1 MKLTA
6 KIAAALV
13 AGICIA
19 LLVNARAQIEEAT
32 MRHENDMRDNALDV
46 GRLFRP
52 TVARA
57 WRTEG
62 SGSALYLIQYI
73 NETLKANE
81 VATRKQLRWVWLE
94 DAVDKVAHPRV
105 PLESLSEVV
114 RGEEASL
121 VSRGPDGDL
130 WRYTYIPVSVGIDGY
145 ARGALEI
152 AESTAP
158 MRAHVAATR
167 RKLLT
172 SAALLAA
179 LCAGIVLLVGGWF
192 VGRPLRELTRAA
204 EAIGRGDLSVRVN
217 LKQKDEVGSLG
228 RTMNAMAEEL
238 SILSGKVFAQHE
250 EKLRG
255 IGLLRHADR
264 LSSVGTFASGI
275 AHELGTPLAVVSG
288 RATFI
293 ADGTVTGS
301 DAAEFAES
309 IVKQADR
316 MATTIRQLLDFARR
330 GKLSVV
336 RQPLAEILEPTLDLI
351 RPLGRRK
358 RVEIVFELPTKSLY
372 IEADKTL
379 LQQVFSNLLVNA
391 IDAMPCGG
399 TVTVS
404 AAIETA
410 TPPADVI
417 APVGRFVCCH
427 VQDEGEG
434 MRPEVLPKLFEPFF
448 TTKGVGKGTGLGL
461 AVSYGIVS
469 EHGGWIEVETKLGV
483 GSRFS
488 VYLPARKDE
497 SCTPH
502 SPISAA
508 AISKARPPR

>member
-6 KIAAALV
+6 KIALALV

-19 LLVNARAQIEEAT
+19 LLLNARAQIEEAT
-32 MRHENDMRDNALDV
+32 RRHESDMRDNALDV

-62 SGSALYLIQYI
+62 KANALYLIQYI

-81 VATRKQLRWVWLE
+81 VATRKQLRWVSLE
-94 DAVDKVAHPRV
+94 DGVERVARPRV
-105 PLESLSEVV
+105 PREWLGNVAA
-114 RGEEASL
+114 GEEASL

-130 WRYTYIPVSVGIDGY
+130 WRYTYIPVSVGIDGDTP
-145 ARGALEI
+145 GALEI

-172 SAALLAA
+172 SAALLAG

-204 EAIGRGDLSVRVN
+204 EAIGRGDLSVRVD

-228 RTMNAMAEEL
+228 RTMNSMAERL
-238 SILSGKVFAQHE
+238 SILGGKIAAQHE
-250 EKLRG
+250 EKLRA
-255 IGLLRHADR
+255 IGQLRHADR
-264 LSSVGTFASGI
+264 LSSVGTFASGV

-288 RATFI
+288 RASLI
-293 ADGTVTGS
+293 ADGTVRGD

-309 IVKQADR
+309 IVKQSDR
-316 MATTIRQLLDFARR
+316 MAKTIRQLLDFARR
-330 GKLSVV
+330 GKLSV
-336 RQPLAEILEPTLDLI
+336 RRRALSEILEPTLHLL
-351 RPLGRRK
+351 RPLGRDH
-358 RVEIVFELPTKSLY
+358 RVEIVFELPQEPLY
-372 IEADKTL
+372 VEADKTL
-379 LQQVFSNLLVNA
+379 LQQVFTNLIVNA
-391 IDAMPCGG
+391 IDAMPSGG
-399 TVTVS
+399 TVMVTAGV
-404 AAIETA
+404 ETA
-410 TPPADVI
+410 TPPADVT
-417 APVGRFVCCH
+417 AQSGRFVYCH
-427 VQDEGEG
+427 VQDDGEG
-434 MRPEVLPKLFEPFF
+434 MRPEILPRLFEPFF

-469 EHGGWIEVETKLGV
+469 EHGGWIDVGTELGV

-488 VYLPARKDE
+488 VYLPERSEDGDV
-497 SCTPH
+497 
-502 SPISAA
+502 AA
-508 AISKARPPR
+508 